1 MKTTYKDYI
10 PETANRKYKM
20 TNNADGTVSL
30 DDQTVYSQTG
40 DKVTAAVLNELSQN
54 VVWPLTH
61 SKSGT
66 THALTGL
73 SGASGILSCQFK
85 ATAAFAA
92 GDTVT
97 VDGTSYTT
105 IRLSN
110 GEEAEDNLFVSGA
123 VVPCIVDTAGLTVN
137 FKGAGGQKLPAE
149 TTAIVQIYTQNDNF
163 TVPQKGKY
171 RITVIG
177 AGGGS
182 GAWCGSVLDLK

>member
-85 ATAAFAA
+85 ATTPLRCRRHGDSGRDQLHHHSAFQRGGSRGQPFRVRRGGALYR
-92 GDTVT
+92 GYGG
-97 VDGTSYTT
+97 VDGK
-105 IRLSN
+105 
-110 GEEAEDNLFVSGA
+110 F
-123 VVPCIVDTAGLTVN
+123 
-137 FKGAGGQKLPAE
+137 
-149 TTAIVQIYTQNDNF
+149 
-163 TVPQKGKY
+163 
-171 RITVIG
+171 
-177 AGGGS
+177 
-182 GAWCGSVLDLK
+182 